1 MHLRNRY
8 FLLVISSKTIKN
20 RLQFIC
26 KIGILTRACC
36 SYFPCHDILSLDL
49 VATLFFNNLAF
60 SNHVL
65 TVEKHS
71 LKKGKYKPF
80 KICIIVS
87 SPWKQLINLQ
97 CLLHTKLTQS
107 RFATSNSI
115 NLAVFRVQSSNNLF
129 EMPIHLWYFRKQTI
143 YLL

>member
-36 SYFPCHDILSLDL
+36 SYFPLHDILSLDL

-80 KICIIVS
+80 KIFHCCKFTMETANRSTVFIAYKAYIIS
-87 SPWKQLINLQ
+87 FCNIKFNQLS
-97 CLLHTKLTQS
+97 C
-107 RFATSNSI
+107 F
-115 NLAVFRVQSSNNLF
+115 
-129 EMPIHLWYFRKQTI
+129 
-143 YLL
+143 